1 MELPAYIRPA
11 PRGVRLDVFVQ
22 PKAAR
27 EGTAGIHGDALK
39 LKVRAPA
46 QDGEANRAVL
56 YLLSD
61 LLEVAKAS
69 QLEITSCHS
78 SRSKRVLIS
87 GVTPEDIASRVQNLL
102 HGYP

>member
-1 MELPAYIRPA
+1 VELPAYIRPA

-22 PKAAR
+22 PKAGR

-46 QDGEANRAVL
+46 QDGKANRAVL
-56 YLLSD
+56 DLLSD
-61 LLEVAKAS
+61 LLDVRRG
-69 QLEITSCHS
+69 QLEITSGHS

-87 GVTPEDIASRVQNLL
+87 GVTPEDIASRVRNLL